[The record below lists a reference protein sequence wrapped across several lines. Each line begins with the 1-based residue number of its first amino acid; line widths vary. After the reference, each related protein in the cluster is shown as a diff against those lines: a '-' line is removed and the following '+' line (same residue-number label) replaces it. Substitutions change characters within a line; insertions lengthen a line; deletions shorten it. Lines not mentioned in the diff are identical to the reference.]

1 MHQRI
6 GLLPKE
12 SICITR
18 RLRIQ
23 RQRGRGDLNGFHNQ
37 LACFFRQLHTQR
49 YATVIM
55 FESPQVSG
63 VMRLILIASRLPA
76 PGIAQLMA
84 VTLYLCSGRLW

>member
-1 MHQRI
+1 
-6 GLLPKE
+6 
-12 SICITR
+12 
-18 RLRIQ
+18 
-23 RQRGRGDLNGFHNQ
+23 
-37 LACFFRQLHTQR
+37 
-49 YATVIM
+49 M